1 MTGQSILIIDDEV
14 LILDTMSK
22 DLLDKGY
29 KVDTAQNGEDGIKK
43 FRLGNHDLVISDL
56 VMEGLSG
63 SQVAKSVKELK
74 PRTKIIFITGY
85 GNQNSAIEAIRLGA
99 SDYFIKPYNRN
110 ELFQRISK
118 CFEEQNSVGQGM
130 SLILIEKIEN
140 NSLSRKEKEVVA
152 LLLKGQSDKEI
163 ALSLCISINTV
174 KTHLKKIYNKLEIKG
189 RKELL
194 KLATG

>member
-63 SQVAKSVKELK
+63 FQVAKSVKELK

-163 ALSLCISINTV
+163 ALSLYISINTV

>member
-63 SQVAKSVKELK
+63 FQVAKSVKELK

-163 ALSLCISINTV
+163 ALSLYISINTV
-174 KTHLKKIYNKLEIKG
+174 KTHLKQIYNKLEIKG